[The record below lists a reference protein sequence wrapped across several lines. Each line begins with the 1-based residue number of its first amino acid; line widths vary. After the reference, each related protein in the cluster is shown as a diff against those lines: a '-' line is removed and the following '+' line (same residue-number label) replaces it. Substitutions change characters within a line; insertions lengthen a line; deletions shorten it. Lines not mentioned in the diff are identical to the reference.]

1 MLVCASLMS
10 LSSIPSAVILTL
22 TSMMAL
28 SVISMYSVAP
38 LIWYG
43 TTADV
48 GGEGGGIMPPTLSP
62 SHSGSAIFHSFTI
75 SLWKC
80 YLPLSHHLT
89 LGMLPPTL
97 SCIHNITHMHT
108 LPAFLRNITQP
119 QMPILLRRSVLNYP
133 IALVAH
139 FIILCC
145 GGLALV
151 QLRAFREY
159 DPSVTVVSH
168 CCSCQQHRTPGHA
181 LGTRP

>member
-1 MLVCASLMS
+1 MRTAGVPFIHPQCRHPDIDVHDGAECYQHVQRGTPYLVWANCRR
-10 LSSIPSAVILTL
+10 
-22 TSMMAL
+22 
-28 SVISMYSVAP
+28 
-38 LIWYG
+38 G
-43 TTADV
+43 R
-48 GGEGGGIMPPTLSP
+48 GGEG
-62 SHSGSAIFHSFTI
+62 SH
-75 SLWKC
+75 
-80 YLPLSHHLT
+80 LPLSHHLT

-97 SCIHNITHMHT
+97 ACIHNITHMHT
-108 LPAFLRNITQP
+108 LPVFLRNITQP

-168 CCSCQQHRTPGHA
+168 CCSCQQHRAPGHA
-181 LGTRP
+181 LGTRS

>member
-1 MLVCASLMS
+1 MLVCALLVSL
-10 LSSIPSAVILTL
+10 LSIPSAVILTL

-43 TTADV
+43 PTADV
-48 GGEGGGIMPPTLSP
+48 GGEGE
-62 SHSGSAIFHSFTI
+62 GSR
-75 SLWKC
+75 
-80 YLPLSHHLT
+80 LPLSHHLT
-89 LGMLPPTL
+89 LEMLPPTL

-108 LPAFLRNITQP
+108 LPAFLHNITQP

-168 CCSCQQHRTPGHA
+168 CCSCQQHHTPGHA
-181 LGTRP
+181 MGTRSRHTHMRVTSLVC